1 MAHTS
6 PDRRFPARLL
16 ALGLGMTLVAGCE
29 SGWDYDFRNLGNNP
43 EPPRVEAAP
52 RPEPDQRGVISY
64 PTYQV
69 AVARRGDRLSDVA
82 ARVGLPAAELASYN
96 GISADATLNNGEV
109 IALPRRVADAGGVAA
124 APLGNGTITPA
135 GAAPGQVDIAT
146 LAGNALDRAGGTA
159 PAAGRPAGQEPIR
172 HKVVRGETA
181 YSIARLY
188 NVTPRSLADWNG
200 LGPDL
205 TVREG
210 QYLLIP
216 VAAQQ
221 ARPSGAAA
229 AGTAVAAVPT
239 TTERPGQGSA
249 LATPP
254 SAATPL
260 PKPEPAAKPAVPASP
275 EMAKD
280 QSTASA
286 RFAMPVSGSIIR
298 GYQKGKNDGI
308 DISAKAGTAVKA
320 VADGTVA
327 AITRDTDQVP
337 ILVVRHSDNMLSVYA
352 NIDGIAVQK
361 GAKVTRGQ
369 TVAQVR
375 SGNPAFLHFELRKG
389 FESVDP
395 MPYLTP

>member
-82 ARVGLPAAELASYN
+82 ARVGLPASELASYN

-109 IALPRRVADAGGVAA
+109 IALPRRVADAGGVVA
-124 APLGNGTITPA
+124 APPGNGTITPA

-159 PAAGRPAGQEPIR
+159 PAAGQPAGQEPIR

-221 ARPSGAAA
+221 SQPSGAAA
-229 AGTAVAAVPT
+229 AGTAVATAQ

-249 LATPP
+249 LAAPP

-260 PKPEPAAKPAVPASP
+260 PKPEPSAKPAVPASP
-275 EMAKD
+275 EMAKE
-280 QSTASA
+280 QSTPAA

-320 VADGTVA
+320 AADGTVA